1 MTIGLTIVIL
11 AALFVACAPPT
22 FAQPTANNFGV
33 ADASGY
39 KNTCVEV
46 LVNITNVQSGPV
58 TSIIFDIAYDKSVIN
73 VVDVQT
79 GALTSLWGTPMSNND
94 FLWGTRVSIIYDGQT
109 EHALQD
115 GSTGSVALLNFSVI
129 GESGET
135 SMMDFT
141 DIQLAGPPDY
151 QVGTAPAKN
160 GTSTVLA
167 YGLITGHI
175 TDNMGT
181 TIEGVTVTLTMANS
195 SVMKTTT
202 TDETGYY
209 SFTTLDIGEYCMN
222 FSKLGYWENTATIT
236 IESGGTETVDIILW
250 KKGDLNNNGIS
261 ADAGDLAKMK
271 DASVGKITPDWK
283 YDLNTNGLFADAGDL
298 AKMKDASVG
307 KIELL

>member
-33 ADASGY
+33 EDASGY
-39 KNTCVEV
+39 ENTCVEV

-73 VVDVQT
+73 VMDVQT
-79 GALTSLWGTPMSNND
+79 GALTSLWGTPTSNND

-135 SMMDFT
+135 SMMDLT

-151 QVGTAPAKN
+151 QVGTAPAKM
-160 GTSTVLA
+160 VRPP
-167 YGLITGHI
+167 
-175 TDNMGT
+175 
-181 TIEGVTVTLTMANS
+181 
-195 SVMKTTT
+195 
-202 TDETGYY
+202 
-209 SFTTLDIGEYCMN
+209 
-222 FSKLGYWENTATIT
+222 YWHM
-236 IESGGTETVDIILW
+236 D
-250 KKGDLNNNGIS
+250 
-261 ADAGDLAKMK
+261 
-271 DASVGKITPDWK
+271 
-283 YDLNTNGLFADAGDL
+283 
-298 AKMKDASVG
+298 
-307 KIELL
+307 